1 MNIAGQIFGVA
12 RRLVTTFFDGLE
24 KTTAAR
30 TEDRLLVD
38 DPLLA
43 MGALHAS
50 IVGKNPAPSR
60 MLSAK
65 HLERSRPGALTL

>member
-1 MNIAGQIFGVA
+1 LIVGDVG
-12 RRLVTTFFDGLE
+12 RGLGTTFFGGPE
-24 KTTAAR
+24 KMTAAR

-50 IVGKNPAPSR
+50 IVEKNPGASR
-60 MLSAK
+60 MFPEMPGQSPGVVQP
-65 HLERSRPGALTL
+65 RPLTL